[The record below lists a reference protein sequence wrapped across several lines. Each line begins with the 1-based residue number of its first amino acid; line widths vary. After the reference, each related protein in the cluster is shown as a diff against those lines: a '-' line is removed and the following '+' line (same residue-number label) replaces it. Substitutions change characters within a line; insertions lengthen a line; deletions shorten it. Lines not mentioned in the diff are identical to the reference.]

1 MKKYLLINGEVITVN
16 SQNDIA
22 QAVAVEGNRIIA
34 VGKNEAIL
42 SLKDGNTEVID
53 LQGRT
58 LMPGF
63 IDAHLHITLH
73 GTNELS
79 VSCKDENI
87 KSISDVL
94 AALKEKA
101 TATPKGKWVRAW
113 GYNESRV
120 MENRL
125 PTKEELD
132 SVSIEHPII
141 VTRTCNHISAVN
153 SKALEIAGLTNDS
166 PEPEGGR
173 LGRHANGALN
183 RKLIETAHMDMF
195 AKASFTDEE
204 IEEAHRIAS
213 RQFAEKGITSIHEA
227 SGFGFHNL
235 RQLQAHSQA
244 GIIKQ
249 RVYTMVSALNGADKI
264 VEKMNN
270 IAVYTGIGDA
280 KYRIGPVKLFL
291 DGSSSGP
298 TIWTRDPYTSNPN
311 DHGVHYYEQEEVDA
325 LFIPAHKNG
334 WQITAHA
341 QGDAAIDM
349 LLNTIEKA
357 NKLYPRK
364 DARHRIEH
372 AGIAAPDLIKRMK
385 EQQVIPT
392 PNPAFHYEFGDGY
405 VENYGER
412 SAQMYP
418 LRDYLEAGVSAAI
431 GSDCP
436 VTTYHP
442 MRGLHAALTRKSHTG
457 QVIGADKTVELFD
470 AIRMYTLN
478 GAYAS
483 FEEDIKGSIEV
494 GKLAD
499 LILLDRPLVGT
510 DVDEIPEVEVEWTM
524 IDGEFVFSRKEAVGV
539 KS

>member
-1 MKKYLLINGEVITVN
+1 M
-16 SQNDIA
+16 
-22 QAVAVEGNRIIA
+22 EGNRIIA
-34 VGKNEAIL
+34 VGKNDDIL
-42 SLKDGNTEVID
+42 SLKDENSEVID
-53 LQGRT
+53 LQERT
-58 LMPGF
+58 LIPGF
-63 IDAHLHITLH
+63 IDSHLHITLH

-87 KSISDVL
+87 VSIPDLL

-101 TATPKGKWVRAW
+101 ARTPKGQWVRAW
-113 GYNESRV
+113 GYHESR
-120 MENRL
+120 MKENRL

-132 SVSIEHPII
+132 TVTTDHPII

-153 SKALEIAGLTNDS
+153 SKALQRAGLDNHSSD
-166 PEPEGGR
+166 PDGGR
-173 LGRHANGALN
+173 LGRHANGELN
-183 RKLIETAHMDMF
+183 GQLIESAHMNMF

-204 IEEAHRIAS
+204 IEEAHGLAS

-249 RVYTMVSALNGADKI
+249 RVYSMIGALNGADKI
-264 VEKMNN
+264 VEKMNDS
-270 IAVYTGIGDA
+270 AVYTGLGDA

-298 TIWTRDPYTSNPN
+298 TIWTRDPYTSNADN
-311 DHGVHYYEQEEVDA
+311 YGVHYYEQEDVDA

-372 AGIAAPDLIKRMK
+372 AGIAAPDLIQRMK
-385 EQQVIPT
+385 EQHVIPT

-405 VENYGER
+405 VKNYGER

-418 LRDYLEAGVSAAI
+418 LRDYLEAGF
-431 GSDCP
+431 
-436 VTTYHP
+436 
-442 MRGLHAALTRKSHTG
+442 L
-457 QVIGADKTVELFD
+457 QQ
-470 AIRMYTLN
+470 
-478 GAYAS
+478 
-483 FEEDIKGSIEV
+483 
-494 GKLAD
+494 
-499 LILLDRPLVGT
+499 LVRI
-510 DVDEIPEVEVEWTM
+510 VQ
-524 IDGEFVFSRKEAVGV
+524 
-539 KS
+539 